1 MAMCPVHDD
10 KSPSLHVSWRS
21 GQRGGYT
28 LLHCFGCQARAEDLV
43 EPLGLTM
50 VDLFDEPL
58 PERDRAITH
67 VGKSRQQR
75 QAAQRRGRRGH
86 LPATITQATSKPQL
100 EIACR
105 WVEIE
110 RYPYTDLQG
119 RLVQEVI
126 RQECTAEGDRHKKF
140 TQKFV
145 SHNGLKPAD
154 FFPVLYRA
162 PQVADAIRAR

>member
-1 MAMCPVHDD
+1 MSEPTLRTSGTNRSVGPRSSLDRVNQALQARGLQVKTTSPTQLMAMCPVHDD

-86 LPATITQATSKPQL
+86 LPATITQASPKF
-100 EIACR
+100 ACAFPGA
-105 WVEIE
+105 WVSGTNIS
-110 RYPYTDLQG
+110 RVRT
-119 RLVQEVI
+119 RCK
-126 RQECTAEGDRHKKF
+126 RT
-140 TQKFV
+140 
-145 SHNGLKPAD
+145 
-154 FFPVLYRA
+154 
-162 PQVADAIRAR
+162 